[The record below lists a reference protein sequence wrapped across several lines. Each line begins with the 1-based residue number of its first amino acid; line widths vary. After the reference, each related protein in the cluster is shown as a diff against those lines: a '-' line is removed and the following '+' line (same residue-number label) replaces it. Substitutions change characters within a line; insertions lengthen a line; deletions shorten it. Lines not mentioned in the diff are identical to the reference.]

1 LFAMTWKEKATP
13 SGRSVSRLAASG
25 HRTSDSGCGSW
36 PSPAAHEPGGT
47 PEQHL
52 ARKRAARAR
61 GVQMGSDAVTHLSLS
76 VQLASWPTPNS
87 NEREETPEQW
97 AERNT
102 RQQAANPRLGA
113 RQFMLN
119 TAAQLAS
126 WPTPNTPSGGRST
139 TIEKMDATGRTADG
153 VKHTA
158 SLEHA
163 VKFTSWPTP
172 KAEDSESTGAYRGTP
187 DTLTS
192 ATRLSSWGTPT
203 SQDAKHATMSP
214 SEQQRAPENLRNQ
227 VHMSSWAT
235 PAQRDYKGATSKTYQ
250 ERGGGTKG
258 ESLPAQTLSS
268 WATPKA
274 NEMPTGVNAQGGVS
288 LTTQARGAISS
299 GSPAETA
306 KPGQLNPAFSRWL
319 MGYPPEWDSC
329 GVTAM
334 RSCLK
339 LRRKSSPRT

>member
-1 LFAMTWKEKATP
+1 M
-13 SGRSVSRLAASG
+13 
-25 HRTSDSGCGSW
+25 
-36 PSPAAHEPGGT
+36 
-47 PEQHL
+47 
-52 ARKRAARAR
+52 
-61 GVQMGSDAVTHLSLS
+61 
-76 VQLASWPTPNS
+76 
-87 NEREETPEQW
+87 
-97 AERNT
+97 
-102 RQQAANPRLGA
+102 
-113 RQFMLN
+113 
-119 TAAQLAS
+119 
-126 WPTPNTPSGGRST
+126 
-139 TIEKMDATGRTADG
+139 
-153 VKHTA
+153 KHTA

-306 KPGQLNPAFSRWL
+306 KAGQLNPAFSRWL